1 MVNGT
6 LYRTL
11 VKAYGLRFIIVV
23 TGKAGRFDFIPLF
36 LTIGAGIGL
45 MAIPTLIADFVLLN
59 LTKNRKFYQQL
70 KEYDHK
76 DDEIKEAHSKIT
88 ENRF

>member
-1 MVNGT
+1 M
-6 LYRTL
+6 YRTL

-45 MAIPTLIADFVLLN
+45 MVIPTLIADFVLLN
-59 LTKNRKFYQQL
+59 LTKERKFYKQL
-70 KEYDHK
+70 KEYDYEEEENK
-76 DDEIKEAHSKIT
+76 EFNIKMS